1 MRIAYFTDTYYPE
14 INGVANTLSRLHQY
28 LDCQGIEHIF
38 FAPEYADEEQEQD
51 IIRFKGFQIPFSPN
65 SRLAVMTPYHIAI
78 KKKILDYQP
87 DLIHIVTEFTMGQE
101 GLCIARETGIP
112 VVMSYHTNIEQYL
125 EYFHAKFL
133 EKPVRAYFKHFHSY
147 ARLNLCP
154 SMQTYRQLEAQGY
167 RNLDVWTRG
176 VDTVLYS
183 PQKKQGTWR
192 RQFGEDKFICL
203 YAGRLS
209 FEKGIDYYLEA
220 IRRLNRE
227 GFGKDMIFAFAG
239 DGPFR
244 DTLEQCGIDNV
255 VTTGFVRGEM
265 LAQLYADADAFVFP
279 SGTETFGNV
288 LLEAM
293 ASGLACICTDEGGVT
308 DFAVNGKN
316 AIVTG
321 YRQSDEIAE
330 ALMKLRT
337 NPLLRERLSVGA
349 LHTAKERSWDS
360 VMVEL
365 MHSYDRALQGA
376 VEVHAV

>member
-1 MRIAYFTDTYYPE
+1 
-14 INGVANTLSRLHQY
+14 
-28 LDCQGIEHIF
+28 
-38 FAPEYADEEQEQD
+38 
-51 IIRFKGFQIPFSPN
+51 
-65 SRLAVMTPYHIAI
+65 
-78 KKKILDYQP
+78 
-87 DLIHIVTEFTMGQE
+87 
-101 GLCIARETGIP
+101 
-112 VVMSYHTNIEQYL
+112 
-125 EYFHAKFL
+125 
-133 EKPVRAYFKHFHSY
+133 
-147 ARLNLCP
+147 
-154 SMQTYRQLEAQGY
+154 
-167 RNLDVWTRG
+167 
-176 VDTVLYS
+176 
-183 PQKKQGTWR
+183 
-192 RQFGEDKFICL
+192 
-203 YAGRLS
+203 
-209 FEKGIDYYLEA
+209 
-220 IRRLNRE
+220 
-227 GFGKDMIFAFAG
+227 MIFAFAG

-337 NPLLRERLSVGA
+337 NPLLRERLSMGA

-360 VMVEL
+360 VMAEL
-365 MHSYDRALQGA
+365 MRSYDRALQGGMQS
-376 VEVHAV
+376 HAV